1 MKKLLSILLG
11 LGIALNVAA
20 ADRDH
25 TLKVYNWDDYLDE
38 DLLEEFEQWY
48 KEQTGEEV
56 EILYQIFDNDD
67 IILPKVQMAHEDYDV
82 ICITDFLV
90 ERMLKLDLLLPI
102 DRNFGETPDYTSNM
116 APFIKAMM
124 DDMVGSGKNVHDYAV
139 PYMWSTTG
147 ILYNREYVTDE
158 EAKSWNVLKNPKF
171 KGQIYIKNAP
181 RDVYST
187 LLVAIKKDDIA
198 AGKVTLNEVC
208 MDASDESIAL
218 VEAWLNEVKD
228 NVLGWEDDFGRE
240 MMARGHGW
248 INLTYSGDAQWAIDE
263 AAKVGIDLA
272 YVIPEEGSTIGGES
286 WIIPKYAKN
295 VKAAS
300 YFINFMCMQENAI
313 RNMEA
318 TGYVS
323 VVGGDEVL
331 EAVSDSTKY
340 APHDASYFF
349 GPSGASAC
357 LNPNQYPD
365 ASIIP
370 MLGPDHDKQDRTE
383 AILAM
388 WNRVKGDNA
397 KTSTYIILGIA
408 ALALI
413 LGFIL
418 SKKKGSKKRRK

>member
-1 MKKLLSILLG
+1 MKKLFTILLG
-11 LGIALNVAA
+11 LGIALNIAA
-20 ADRDH
+20 ADREH
-25 TLKVYNWDDYLDE
+25 TLKVFNWADYLDE

-56 EILYQIFDNDD
+56 KILYQVFDTDD
-67 IILPKVQMAHEDYDV
+67 IVLPKIQMAHEDYDV
-82 ICITDFLV
+82 ICMSDFLV

-102 DRNFGETPDYTSNM
+102 DRNYGNTPDYTGNM
-116 APFIKAMM
+116 SPFIKSMM
-124 DDMVGSGKNVHDYAV
+124 DDMIGSGKNVHDYAV

-147 ILYNREYVTDE
+147 ILYNRKYVTDE
-158 EAKSWNVLKNPKF
+158 EAKSWNVLKDPKF
-171 KGQIYIKNAP
+171 KNQILIKNVP
-181 RDVYST
+181 RDVFST

-198 AGKVTLNEVC
+198 LGKVTLNEVC
-208 MDASDESIAL
+208 LDSSDESIAL

-228 NVLGWEDDFGRE
+228 NVLGWEEDFGRE

-248 INLTYSGDAQWAIDE
+248 LNLTFSGDAQWAIDE

-272 YVIPEEGSTIGGES
+272 YVVPEEGSTIGGES

-295 VKAAS
+295 TKAAS
-300 YFINFMCMQENAI
+300 YFINFMCKQENAI
-313 RNMEA
+313 RNMKA

-331 EAVSDSTKY
+331 AAMSDSTKF
-340 APHDASYFF
+340 APIDASYFF
-349 GPSGASAC
+349 GPSGAHAC

-365 ASIIP
+365 VSIIP

-388 WNRVKGDNA
+388 WNRVKGHNA
-397 KTSTYIILGIA
+397 RISTYIIIGVA
-408 ALALI
+408 VLALI

-418 SKKKGSKKRRK
+418 SKKKGAKNHRK